1 MEKEKIWKGMIDK
14 EPDSAAEKFT
24 SSILTDK
31 KLYVQDITGSAAYA
45 LGLKSIGIITKEEL
59 GTILKGLK
67 TVKSLIDKEEIDFT
81 AYEDIHSLV
90 EYELLKT
97 AGEPAAKIHTGR
109 SRNDQI
115 VTDELLYMKE
125 SIADAVSRTIELLK
139 IISEKAHFYRNLMM
153 PAYTH
158 MQKAQPVL
166 VSHYL
171 LSFFEKFSRAA
182 DRLFENFESCD
193 FLPLGSAACTGSGY
207 EIDTE
212 VIKKVLKFG
221 KTPSNSMDVIAG
233 REYIIE
239 YLFGLSMLMIN
250 LSRFCEDLIIFNT
263 REFSFIEIDDAFCT
277 GSSIM
282 PQKKNPDILELVRGK
297 SAVVIG
303 NLFSVMILF
312 KGLPSTYNSDMQEDK
327 KLLFNAESQTKECI
341 DIFGRVLTNIV
352 FKESILL
359 QSVKSGFLE
368 ATDAADYLV
377 RKGESFRNAHH
388 IIGRIVRFCIENNLS
403 LGEMQ
408 IGQLKQYSKYF
419 NNDFYRA
426 IQMESCIDA
435 KTAAGGTAQK
445 NVDSK
450 LKESRKVI
458 DAYEKRLKSLYERIP
473 DFDLIVSEYK
483 T

>member
-1 MEKEKIWKGMIDK
+1 MEKEKIWKGMIEKD
-14 EPDSAAEKFT
+14 PDSAAEKFT

-31 KLYVQDITGSAAYA
+31 NLYAQDITGTAAYA
-45 LGLKSIGIITKEEL
+45 LGLKSIGIITDSEL
-59 GTILKGLK
+59 VIMLKGLK
-67 TVKSLIDKEEIDFT
+67 TVKSLIEKGEIDFT

-90 EYELLKT
+90 EYELLKI

-125 SIADAVSRTIELLK
+125 SIADTALKTIKLLK
-139 IISEKAHFYRNLMM
+139 IISEKAHTYKHFIM

-182 DRLFENFESCD
+182 GRLFENFEACD
-193 FLPLGSAACTGSGY
+193 YLPLGSAACTGSGY

-212 VIKKVLKFG
+212 LIKKVLKFG
-221 KTPSNSMDVIAG
+221 KTVSNSMDAVAG

-239 YLFGLSMLMIN
+239 YVFGLSMLMIN

-263 REFSFIEIDDAFCT
+263 REFSFIDIDDAFCT

-303 NLFSVMILF
+303 NLFSVMTLF

-341 DIFGRVLTNIV
+341 GIFGKLLENTL
-352 FKESILL
+352 FKENILL
-359 QSVKSGFLE
+359 QSVKNGFLE

-388 IIGRIVRFCIENNLS
+388 ITGRIVRYCIENNLT

-408 IGQLKQYSKYF
+408 IGKLKQYSKYF
-419 NNDFYRA
+419 DDDFYMA
-426 IQMESCIDA
+426 IEMQSCINA
-435 KTAAGGTAQK
+435 KTASGGTSVK
-445 NVDSK
+445 NVEGR
-450 LKESRKVI
+450 LKESLKVI
-458 DAYEKRLKSLYERIP
+458 GAYEARLKNLYVRIP
-473 DFDLIVSEYK
+473 DFELILSEYI
-483 T
+483 

>member
-1 MEKEKIWKGMIDK
+1 MEKEKIWKGMIEKD
-14 EPDSAAEKFT
+14 PDSAAEKFT
-24 SSILTDK
+24 SSIMTDK
-31 KLYVQDITGSAAYA
+31 KLYAQDIIGSAAYA
-45 LGLKSIGIITKEEL
+45 VGLKSIGIITSAEL
-59 GTILKGLK
+59 GIILSGLK
-67 TVKSLIDKEEIDFT
+67 TVKALIEKGEIDFT

-90 EYELLKT
+90 EYELLKI

-125 SIADAVSRTIELLK
+125 SIADTALKTIKLLN
-139 IISEKAHFYRNLMM
+139 IISEKAYIYRGLVM

-171 LSFFEKFSRAA
+171 LSFFEKFSRGMG
-182 DRLFENFESCD
+182 RLFENFEACD
-193 FLPLGSAACTGSGY
+193 CLPLGSAACTGSGY
-207 EIDTE
+207 KIDTGL
-212 VIKKVLKFG
+212 IKKVLKFG
-221 KTPSNSMDVIAG
+221 KTSSNSMDTVGG

-263 REFSFIEIDDAFCT
+263 QEFSFIEIDDAFCT

-303 NLFSVMILF
+303 NLFSVMALF

-341 DIFGRVLTNIV
+341 DIFSRLLANIV
-352 FKESILL
+352 FNEKVIMQSI
-359 QSVKSGFLE
+359 KSGFLE

-388 IIGRIVRFCIENNLS
+388 IIGRVVRHCIENNLS

-408 IGQLKQYSKYF
+408 TVKLKQYSKYF
-419 NNDFYRA
+419 DNDFYRA
-426 IQMESCIDA
+426 IQMESCINA
-435 KTAAGGTAQK
+435 KTAVGGTAQK

-450 LKESRKVI
+450 LKESLKVI
-458 DAYEKRLKSLYERIP
+458 GDYEARLKSLFERIP
-473 DFDLIVSEYK
+473 DFELIVSEYI
-483 T
+483 

>member
-14 EPDSAAEKFT
+14 DPDSAAEKFT
-24 SSILTDK
+24 SSIVTDR
-31 KLYVQDITGSAAYA
+31 KLYIQDLTGSAAYA
-45 LGLKSIGIITKEEL
+45 IGLKSIGIITGSEL
-59 GTILKGLK
+59 GVILAGLK
-67 TVKSLIDKEEIDFT
+67 TVKSLIEKGEIDFT
-81 AYEDIHSLV
+81 VYEDIHSLV
-90 EYELLKT
+90 EYELLKA

-115 VTDELLYMKE
+115 VTDELLYMKA
-125 SIADAVSRTIELLK
+125 SVADTALRTIKLLK
-139 IISEKAHFYRNLMM
+139 IISEKAHTYRNLVM

-166 VSHYL
+166 AAHYL
-171 LSFFEKFSRAA
+171 LSFFEKFSRSMY
-182 DRLFENFESCD
+182 RLFENFESCD
-193 FLPLGSAACTGSGY
+193 YLPLGCAACAGSGY
-207 EIDTE
+207 EIDTQLL
-212 VIKKVLKFG
+212 KKILKFAR
-221 KTPSNSMDVIAG
+221 TSSNSMDVVAG

-239 YLFGLSMLMIN
+239 YLFNLSMLMIN

-297 SAVVIG
+297 SAIVTG
-303 NLFSVMILF
+303 NLFSVMTLF

-327 KLLFNAESQTKECI
+327 KILFNAESQTKDCI
-341 DIFGRVLTNIV
+341 DIFGRLLANTA
-352 FKESILL
+352 FKENVIS

-388 IIGRIVRFCIENNLS
+388 IIGRIVRYCLENGLS
-403 LGEMQ
+403 LRKLE
-408 IGQLKQYSKYF
+408 IGALKQYSKYF
-419 NNDFYRA
+419 ENDFYQA
-426 IQMESCIDA
+426 IELQNCINA
-435 KTAAGGTAQK
+435 KTAAGGTSQK

-450 LKESRKVI
+450 LEESRELI
-458 DAYEKRLKSLYERIP
+458 GAFETRLKSLYERIP
-473 DFDLIVSEYK
+473 DFDFIVSEYI
-483 T
+483 